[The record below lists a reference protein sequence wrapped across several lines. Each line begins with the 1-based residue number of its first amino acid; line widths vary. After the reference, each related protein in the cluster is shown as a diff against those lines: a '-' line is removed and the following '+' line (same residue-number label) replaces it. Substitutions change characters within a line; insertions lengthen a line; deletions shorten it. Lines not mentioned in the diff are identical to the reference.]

1 MTGTSRPFDPIVAA
15 RTRGKYVGGGAI
27 DAAPQQ
33 RERAHRPRGPPEDQ
47 CGDGD
52 VDAYSIRR
60 FCERHDI
67 SEAFFHKLRGLG
79 LAPVV
84 MKVGA
89 RTLISREAAAR
100 WRGEREAA
108 VQQKTDA
115 ASRDAAPGSMAM
127 RLERP

>member
-1 MTGTSRPFDPIVAA
+1 VAESSRPTDPLVAA
-15 RTRGKYVGGGAI
+15 RSRGKYAGSGVI

-79 LAPVV
+79 LAPIV

-100 WRGEREAA
+100 WRAEREAGTSDNNNRA
-108 VQQKTDA
+108 NT
-115 ASRDAAPGSMAM
+115 
-127 RLERP
+127 

>member
-1 MTGTSRPFDPIVAA
+1 MAESSRPTDPLVAA
-15 RTRGKYVGGGAI
+15 RSRGKYAGSGAI

-67 SEAFFHKLRGLG
+67 SEAFFHKLRALGLG
-79 LAPVV
+79 PVV

-89 RTLISREAAAR
+89 RTLVSREAAAR
-100 WRGEREAA
+100 WRVEREAA
-108 VQQKTDA
+108 AQQETDA
-115 ASRDAAPGSMAM
+115 A
-127 RLERP
+127 